1 MRSTGLPL
9 DGLGAPWMMPQD
21 EQALLAYSSDGD
33 SRMRSTGLTL
43 D

>member
-21 EQALLAYSSDGD
+21 EQALLAYSSDGRLPYEVD
-33 SRMRSTGLTL
+33 WAPT
-43 D
+43 